1 MKSLKLSGTKFCEW
15 GRENGYDDLPDG
27 VGKPGNDESGA
38 YPVTYVN
45 WYDCIK
51 WCNARSEMENRA
63 PCYTVG
69 GEVYRVGEDDSVT
82 CDFTASGYR
91 LPTEVEWEY
100 AARGGAANT
109 RFPWGD
115 EITHDDANYNS
126 DIFYKYD
133 VSPTRGYHPDYND
146 MIDPYTSP
154 VGTFD
159 PNVYGLYDVIGNA
172 YEWCWEKY
180 GGLIGADRVRRGG
193 NWYYGAYH
201 CRLGFRRGG
210 DPGRRNYGDGFRVAT
225 SVDPD
230 LIYVKF
236 DLGDHGTRT
245 GGGELLQAV
254 PLGDTAVEPVFD
266 IEDGWSFTDWDPPL
280 EPVTE
285 AVTYVAQ
292 WKLKDFTITFDTDGG
307 SYIQPI
313 TQKYGTEVTAPAD
326 PTKTGHT
333 FVEWDPAVPITMP
346 AYDMTCTAQWDVNE
360 YTITFNSNGGS
371 TVDPITQDYDTDVT
385 APADPTREG
394 YDFAGWEPEVPA
406 KMPAENMTCTAQ
418 WTINQYTI
426 TFNSNGGSTVD
437 PITQDYDTDVTA
449 PADPTREGYDFAGWE
464 PAVPNPMPA
473 EDTEC
478 VAQWKINQYTITF
491 DVNGGD
497 PMVPNTITA
506 DYDTDVTPPADPT
519 RDGYNFTGWE
529 PAVPATMPAEN
540 MTCVAQWNGQ
550 PKAEEDAY
558 TVNGY
563 SDTYTDTP
571 TPTSLTVDEP
581 GVLGNDTDPEDEA
594 LTAILVTDVANGTL
608 TLNADGSFTYAPNL
622 NFWGTDTFT
631 YQANDGHGNSA
642 PATVTITVLPPSDE
656 FAPIPGGTKTGTNP
670 LQLPR
675 EAHSNA
681 EYPPEYNLTV
691 DDYYIGKYEVSKKL
705 WDTVRNWG
713 LANGY
718 TDLAEGKGK
727 GDNHPVYSVSWYDCV
742 KWCNARSEK
751 EGHTPCY
758 KIGDADGPVYRTG
771 EVNNIYCDTSVASY
785 RLPKEVEWEYAARG
799 DAESTR
805 YSWGN
810 KIKHTDANY
819 KSDVYYLYDISETR
833 GYHPDYNDGVEAY
846 TSPVGSFAPNY
857 YGIYDMMGN
866 AYEWC
871 FEVFHSSTTARVRR
885 GGSWYEDAYSARI
898 GFRRSYGAH
907 LRNKDQGFRLAITAP
922 APLP

>member
-1 MKSLKLSGTKFCEW
+1 MSSLIL
-15 GRENGYDDLPDG
+15 
-27 VGKPGNDESGA
+27 A
-38 YPVTYVN
+38 
-45 WYDCIK
+45 I
-51 WCNARSEMENRA
+51 M
-63 PCYTVG
+63 
-69 GEVYRVGEDDSVT
+69 
-82 CDFTASGYR
+82 
-91 LPTEVEWEY
+91 
-100 AARGGAANT
+100 ARGLAAAGCSKPCLSAIQRLSRCLSKT
-109 RFPWGD
+109 AGRSQTGTP
-115 EITHDDANYNS
+115 
-126 DIFYKYD
+126 
-133 VSPTRGYHPDYND
+133 PTG
-146 MIDPYTSP
+146 TSH
-154 VGTFD
+154 
-159 PNVYGLYDVIGNA
+159 
-172 YEWCWEKY
+172 
-180 GGLIGADRVRRGG
+180 R
-193 NWYYGAYH
+193 
-201 CRLGFRRGG
+201 
-210 DPGRRNYGDGFRVAT
+210 
-225 SVDPD
+225 
-230 LIYVKF
+230 
-236 DLGDHGTRT
+236 
-245 GGGELLQAV
+245 
-254 PLGDTAVEPVFD
+254 
-266 IEDGWSFTDWDPPL
+266 
-280 EPVTE
+280 

-307 SYIQPI
+307 ELH
-313 TQKYGTEVTAPAD
+313 TADHTKYGTEVTAPAD
-326 PTKTGHT
+326 PTKTGTPSWNGTQYHNH
-333 FVEWDPAVPITMP
+333 AICG
-346 AYDMTCTAQWDVNE
+346 MTCTAQW
-360 YTITFNSNGGS
+360 
-371 TVDPITQDYDTDVT
+371 
-385 APADPTREG
+385 
-394 YDFAGWEPEVPA
+394 
-406 KMPAENMTCTAQ
+406 K
-418 WTINQYTI
+418 INQYTI

-713 LANGY
+713 LANGDP
-718 TDLAEGKGK
+718 DLAEGKGK
-727 GDNHPVYSVSWYDCV
+727 GANHPVYSVSWSDCV
-742 KWCNARSEK
+742 KWCNARSDK

-846 TSPVGSFAPNY
+846 TSPVESFAPT
-857 YGIYDMMGN
+857 IMASM
-866 AYEWC
+866 
-871 FEVFHSSTTARVRR
+871 T
-885 GGSWYEDAYSARI
+885 
-898 GFRRSYGAH
+898 
-907 LRNKDQGFRLAITAP
+907 
-922 APLP
+922 